1 MTDTHVAV
9 NEVLLV
15 VEKIGHYRKLYQ
27 WSQRDLFTP
36 SSIDLP
42 PQIIQSHD
50 YFSRIKIKYTPLCLP
65 PQNGDDWADGSP
77 SSSPS
82 SVVSTRKPAG
92 HTQQSW
98 QPPGLLQGVLPCSW
112 HEQATSRHV
121 TVQMNN
127 VRVLQQ
133 YISPW
138 LIRKLIY
145 TGQQKQLWLVTFLY
159 FAPF

>member
-1 MTDTHVAV
+1 MTATHVAV
-9 NEVLLV
+9 DEVLLV

-36 SSIDLP
+36 SSKDPP
-42 PQIIQSHD
+42 PQIIQRHD
-50 YFSRIKIKYTPLCLP
+50 NFSKIKIKYTTLCLP
-65 PQNGDDWADGSP
+65 PQNGDDLADGSP

-112 HEQATSRHV
+112 HKHTASRHV
-121 TVQMNN
+121 RVQINN

-133 YISPW
+133 YISW

-145 TGQQKQLWLVTFLY
+145 TGQQRELWLVTFLY